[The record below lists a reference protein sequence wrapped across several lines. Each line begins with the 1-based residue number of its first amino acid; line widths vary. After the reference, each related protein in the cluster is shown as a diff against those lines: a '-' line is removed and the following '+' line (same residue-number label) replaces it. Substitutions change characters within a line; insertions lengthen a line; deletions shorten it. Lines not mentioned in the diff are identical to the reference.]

1 MRYMAANLGSTLKH
15 LKVCQ
20 NEEGW
25 EVEFSG
31 KDISAPPVEEGVRE
45 GFLNK

>member
-1 MRYMAANLGSTLKH
+1 MAANLGSTRKH

-20 NEEGW
+20 KEEGW
-25 EVEFSG
+25 EEFSG

-45 GFLNK
+45 VFLNK